1 METENKLCFFLEL
14 IPGGELFSH
23 LKKTL
28 TMDEEKSKFYI
39 SEIICAIQYLHEK
52 KILYRDLKFE
62 NILL

>member
-39 SEIICAIQYLHEK
+39 SEIICAIEYLHEK
-52 KILYRDLKFE
+52 KILY
-62 NILL
+62 